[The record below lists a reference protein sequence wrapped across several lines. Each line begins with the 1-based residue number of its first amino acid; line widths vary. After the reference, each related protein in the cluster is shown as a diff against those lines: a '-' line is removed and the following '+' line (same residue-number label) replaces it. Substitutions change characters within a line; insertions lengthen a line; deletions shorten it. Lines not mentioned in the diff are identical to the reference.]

1 MAEPPALSV
10 IVVIASDTISPRADI
25 SHLERCLEAL
35 AQQQGSPP
43 MEIIVPHHQG
53 VDGIE
58 ELSGKFPAVVFLPV
72 PGASIAHRGGGGGRE
87 HHDVLR
93 AHGLKI
99 ATGAVITLLED
110 YARPDP
116 TWAGSIIAAH
126 RRSSAAVGGAIENG
140 IDRPLNWAVYFC
152 DFGKYQNPL
161 PVGPTAFASD
171 INTSYKRAAL
181 EPIRPVWN
189 DSFREIMVNGA
200 LIGRGEGLVLDPEI
214 VVHHH
219 RTDLRPSFAL
229 KERFIWGRSYAATR
243 SMMISDMKRY
253 LYAALSPGLPIVL
266 LARMARIARNR
277 GRHFPAFVRALP
289 HLVPLLISWSAGEM
303 VGYLAPQ
310 RLRG

>member
-1 MAEPPALSV
+1 MPDAPALSV
-10 IVVIASDTISPRADI
+10 VVTISSDTISPRAHV
-25 SHLERCLEAL
+25 SHLEGCLEAL
-35 AQQQGSPP
+35 TQQEDPP
-43 MEIIVPHHQG
+43 TMEIIVPHHRN

-58 ELSGKFPAVVFLPV
+58 ELSERFPNVVFLPV
-72 PGASIAHRGGGGGRE
+72 PNVSIADRRAGGGRE
-87 HHDVLR
+87 HHDLLR

-99 ATGAVITLLED
+99 ATGEVITLLED

-116 TWAGSIIAAH
+116 DWAANIVAAH

-152 DFGKYQNPL
+152 DFGEYQNPL
-161 PVGPTAFASD
+161 PVGPTEFASD

-181 EPIRPVWN
+181 EAIRPVWN
-189 DSFREIMVNGA
+189 ESFREIIVNGA

-243 SMMISDMKRY
+243 SMMISDLKRY
-253 LYAALSPGLPIVL
+253 LYAALSPGLPVVL
-266 LARMARIARNR
+266 LARMARTARSR

-289 HLVPLLISWSAGEM
+289 HLVPLL
-303 VGYLAPQ
+303 
-310 RLRG
+310 

>member
-58 ELSGKFPAVVFLPV
+58 ELSGRFPAVVFLPV

-161 PVGPTAFASD
+161 SPGPTPFASD
-171 INTSYKRAAL
+171 INISYKRAAL
-181 EPIRPVWN
+181 EAIRPLWN
-189 DSFREIMVNGA
+189 DSYREIVVNGA
-200 LIGRGEGLVLDPEI
+200 LVERGDGLVLDPDI
-214 VVHHH
+214 VVLHH
-219 RTDLRPSFAL
+219 RADLGLSFAL
-229 KERFIWGRSYAATR
+229 RERFIWGRSYAVTR
-243 SMMISDMKRY
+243 SMIVSDAKRY
-253 LYAALSPGLPIVL
+253 LYAALSLGLPVLL
-266 LARMARIARNR
+266 LARMAHTAWTR
-277 GRHFPAFVRALP
+277 GRHFPAFLRALP
-289 HLVPLLISWSAGEM
+289 NLLPLLMSWSAGEM
-303 VGYLAPQ
+303 IGYLAPQ
-310 RLRG
+310 RLR